1 MKKTLLTFAL
11 LIIVRFVMANG
22 SFSSFFPIEN
32 IYNHPDTTVHDLEE
46 DDELMAENDSLFGV
60 PSSEIY
66 ASWDTINIHPYK
78 FDITKL
84 NDTTNLDLLNEY
96 SCGYVHPFS
105 GNVTSNFGPRR
116 KRFHYGIDIDLETG
130 DEVYA
135 AFDGK
140 VRIVKKSKSYG
151 NVVVIRHNN
160 GLETFYAHL
169 SKTNVTVGQ
178 DVFAGDNIGL
188 GGNTGRSRGSHLH
201 FEVRYMGKPINP
213 NEIICFKDQKLVV
226 DTLSVS
232 KQTFAYIAK
241 AKKYTGVYTNAK
253 GQKVYTVRKG
263 DTLSAI
269 AKRHGTTTSAI
280 CKKNGIKSTSIL
292 RLGQKIRL

>member
-1 MKKTLLTFAL
+1 MKKTLTALAFL
-11 LIIVRFVMANG
+11 LIIRTIFAG
-22 SFSSFFPIEN
+22 GTYASLTTFSDSYI
-32 IYNHPDTTVHDLEE
+32 HPDTTFHDMEE
-46 DDELMAENDSLFGV
+46 DELIGENDSLMEF
-60 PSSEIY
+60 PSSEFY
-66 ASWDTINIHPYK
+66 TSWDTVNIHPYK
-78 FDITKL
+78 FDVSKL

-96 SCGYVHPFS
+96 SCGYVHPIS
-105 GNVTSNFGPRR
+105 GDVTSNFGPRR

-140 VRIVKKSKSYG
+140 VRIVKLSKSYG

-169 SKTNVTVGQ
+169 SKTNVVVGQ
-178 DVFAGDNIGL
+178 DVFAGENIGL

-213 NEIICFKDQKLVV
+213 NEIISFKDQKLVV

-232 KQTFAYIAK
+232 KQTFAYIAT
-241 AKKYTGVYTNAK
+241 AKKAAATYSKRT
-253 GQKVYTVRKG
+253 YTVKKG
-263 DTLSAI
+263 DTLSSI
-269 AKRHGTTTSAI
+269 AKRNRTTTSAL
-280 CKKNGIKSTSIL
+280 CKKNGIRANSTL